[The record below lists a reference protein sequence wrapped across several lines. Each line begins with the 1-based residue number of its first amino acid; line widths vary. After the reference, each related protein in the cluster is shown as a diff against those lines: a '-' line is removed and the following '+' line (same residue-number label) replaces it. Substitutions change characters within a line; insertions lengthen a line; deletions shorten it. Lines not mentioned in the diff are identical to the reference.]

1 MADDV
6 RLAEAPASDVQ
17 AAEAFSLASEMSRA
31 YAAMVQYYRKRYG
44 MTDAEADKKAQ
55 ELLASPVTK
64 ENALTLSPD
73 QVDWWNL
80 GALTGE
86 KPEQAV
92 IAWARLKAEARA
104 ELATGHRIAK
114 AAAGWSDGPWG
125 RAQFLAIRQSMLE
138 GWAPAPGVETALVDM
153 LATAQHS
160 YLFWLERLTTECTN
174 DAEMEEADINNTGKW
189 RPVRIAEAESVERSA
204 AMVDRWNRIFLR
216 TLRALR
222 DLRRYS
228 SPVHIENAGQVNI
241 GEQQVN
247 VATGVPSSP
256 QVLADSSNK

>member
-1 MADDV
+1 MDDELQPV
-6 RLAEAPASDVQ
+6 AAPAADVQ
-17 AAEAFSLASEMSRA
+17 AAEAFTLASEMARA

-55 ELLASPVTK
+55 ELLTLPGGK
-64 ENALTLSPD
+64 DQALTLAPD
-73 QVDWWNL
+73 QVQWWNL
-80 GALTGE
+80 GELTGE
-86 KPEQAV
+86 DPQRAV

-114 AAAGWSDGPWG
+114 AAEGWSSGPWG
-125 RAQFLAIRQSMLE
+125 RAQFLAIRQSMLD
-138 GWAPAPGVETALVDM
+138 GWAPAPGVETALVDT
-153 LATAQHS
+153 LATAHHS

-174 DAEMEEADINNTGKW
+174 DAELEQADINNMGKW
-189 RPVRIAEAESVERSA
+189 RPVRITEAESVERAA

-247 VATGVPSSP
+247 VATGAPGRSG
-256 QVLADSSNK
+256 DSGGV